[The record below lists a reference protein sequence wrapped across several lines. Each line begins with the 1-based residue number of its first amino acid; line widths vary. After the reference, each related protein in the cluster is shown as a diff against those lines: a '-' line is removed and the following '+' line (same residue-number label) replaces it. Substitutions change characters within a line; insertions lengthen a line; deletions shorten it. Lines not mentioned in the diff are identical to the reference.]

1 MLALYYKPTC
11 PYCLSVLA
19 ANQTIKAELTL
30 RNISADPAA
39 KEELLAKGGKTQTPF
54 LEDTE
59 RGVLM
64 YESHDIIDYLQ
75 THYGKGAAP
84 VVVPVG
90 NVCPIE

>member
-1 MLALYYKPTC
+1 MLTLYYKPTC

-19 ANQTIKAELTL
+19 ANQTIKADLIL

-39 KEELLAKGGKTQTPF
+39 KEELLEKGGKNQTPF

-64 YESHDIIDYLQ
+64 YESSDIIDYLH
-75 THYGKGAAP
+75 THYGQGVAP
-84 VVVPVG
+84 IVAPVG